1 MSQKRVFR
9 VVSKIND
16 GPEFLNAPCL
26 ASKNTIKKL
35 SGGAINA
42 VSQDKERFP
51 VDRRRRT
58 RQFPKNPMAFIPGLV
73 MGLAVVAPEQ
83 RLVGHIFEAATGSL
97 KCSTGARV
105 GVA

>member
-1 MSQKRVFR
+1 
-9 VVSKIND
+9 
-16 GPEFLNAPCL
+16 
-26 ASKNTIKKL
+26 
-35 SGGAINA
+35 
-42 VSQDKERFP
+42 
-51 VDRRRRT
+51 
-58 RQFPKNPMAFIPGLV
+58 